1 MKVKGGSEAG
11 LVVLADPGVLLPLG
25 GVLYP
30 PQPEQSGH
38 LQGLL
43 TQENYTH
50 NYIPISLSVNIVF
63 VWYAVYCNNTFKGST
78 NLEESVDEHRD
89 HVGSDSWRT

>member
-1 MKVKGGSEAG
+1 MKVKSGSEAG

-25 GVLYP
+25 CVLYP
-30 PQPEQSGH
+30 PQPKQSGH

-50 NYIPISLSVNIVF
+50 NLITQNLSNRYRLLCV
-63 VWYAVYCNNTFKGST
+63 YAVYCNNNFKGCT
-78 NLEESVDEHRD
+78 DLEESIDEHRD
-89 HVGSDSWRT
+89 HVGSDS